1 MDSFCANP
9 IFTQAW
15 MKQSMLNFLI
25 VRFGHHKD
33 QEEKE
38 GRGEEEEEEEVGGE
52 EEEPQN
58 NGKSRKTRSKSDN

>member
-1 MDSFCANP
+1 MNP

-25 VRFGHHKD
+25 VGFGHHKD
-33 QEEKE
+33 QGGEEGE
-38 GRGEEEEEEEVGGE
+38 EREEEEKGGGGGGEE

-58 NGKSRKTRSKSDN
+58 NGKSRKTRSKSGN

>member
-1 MDSFCANP
+1 MNL
-9 IFTQAW
+9 IFTQAC

-25 VRFGHHKD
+25 VGSGHHKD
-33 QEEKE
+33 QEE
-38 GRGEEEEEEEVGGE
+38 EEEGE